1 MKKCVVCAMLLA
13 IAPIAMAA
21 DTDMYVVVSNQ
32 GGPGACFPATAA
44 NSNALLYLAPADQ
57 SAAITANAGSAVPA
71 AYEEGELTIRM
82 NVAEKNVGPTG
93 DEIISSV
100 GLNINA
106 TATLGATTLSAT
118 ALTVTDD
125 NGSGNA
131 AWSGFVS
138 GTLNPGAGVL
148 VDDARMV
155 AVPPSSGHALWS
167 DGYAPGSGYSLAI
180 LGVVAGNFDGGTS
193 TSYDVSMEVGDLKIT
208 RVVDPTAGAAPGVE
222 MVSFGYD
229 AGGVL
234 DGAVS
239 GSSPGASSANADA
252 TVNIVKKG
260 DLGSIDQSTGDFVI
274 GVHDGVVDFDDA
286 NSAFNIFSGTFIPT
300 PDEQVV
306 YDYTWDFGTI
316 NQSTGDF
323 DPIPDC
329 VVDFDDLN
337 FGFFFALG
345 T

>member
-1 MKKCVVCAMLLA
+1 M
-13 IAPIAMAA
+13 
-21 DTDMYVVVSNQ
+21 
-32 GGPGACFPATAA
+32 
-44 NSNALLYLAPADQ
+44 
-57 SAAITANAGSAVPA
+57 
-71 AYEEGELTIRM
+71 
-82 NVAEKNVGPTG
+82 
-93 DEIISSV
+93 
-100 GLNINA
+100 
-106 TATLGATTLSAT
+106 
-118 ALTVTDD
+118 
-125 NGSGNA
+125 
-131 AWSGFVS
+131 
-138 GTLNPGAGVL
+138 L